1 MTTSYKYFQVYF
13 VLFLKNLTI
22 YKIMKK
28 NKIIKYFT
36 INFVK
41 IFRFFLCLPGMPLES
56 FNWTLC
62 IVKFV
67 FEAFFFQSNFLQIFS
82 VDINFTIFRI
92 KD

>member
-36 INFVK
+36 TNFVK
-41 IFRFFLCLPGMPLES
+41 IFRFFFMLAGNAS
-56 FNWTLC
+56 G
-62 IVKFV
+62 V
-67 FEAFFFQSNFLQIFS
+67 F
-82 VDINFTIFRI
+82 
-92 KD
+92 